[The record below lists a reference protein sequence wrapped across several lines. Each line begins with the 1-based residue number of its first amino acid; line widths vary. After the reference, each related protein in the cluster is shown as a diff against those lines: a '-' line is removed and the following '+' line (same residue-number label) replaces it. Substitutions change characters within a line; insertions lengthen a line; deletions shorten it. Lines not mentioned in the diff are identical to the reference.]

1 MTLGGVETAA
11 GQWREDRTRKGVKTK
26 QNKKK
31 LKGCIPA
38 PEVEV
43 GPAQR
48 EAAVNVL

>member
-1 MTLGGVETAA
+1 MTPGDVETAA
-11 GQWREDRTRKGVKTK
+11 GEWGEDRTRKVIKK
-26 QNKKK
+26 NNNNKK

-48 EAAVNVL
+48 EAAVNVT